1 MTPKN
6 CANSPKLV
14 PEDLFE
20 KSFVRNVQLPKHFTI
35 IKRQFKI
42 FKIVTACNTVL
53 LTFFLFAFYFMCIV
67 LSWKR
72 GGYYLQYGT
81 NTLFH
86 DENIGFSC
94 GSSEATKV
102 PVK

>member
-20 KSFVRNVQLPKHFTI
+20 KSFVRNVQLPKNFTI

-42 FKIVTACNTVL
+42 FKIVTACNT
-53 LTFFLFAFYFMCIV
+53 I
-67 LSWKR
+67 
-72 GGYYLQYGT
+72 
-81 NTLFH
+81 
-86 DENIGFSC
+86 
-94 GSSEATKV
+94 
-102 PVK
+102 